1 MQRRRCSFGNRSSSH
16 VHVTE
21 IRRLI
26 CTASA
31 VSNASPQSSRANQSR
46 GNSNLHLVDI
56 IKTSY
61 SSVFLRS
68 PHIVKLDLRLVR
80 TMASSLRPA
89 SRLVA
94 RPLSGS
100 SILRQVDRS
109 PFFCA
114 TAQFHT
120 TSPRNAL
127 PAGPPP
133 SGYRLPRPKRF
144 YEGENAINK
153 ASNYFLL
160 TEMMRGMYV
169 VLEQFFRAPYVSQA
183 AVIV

>member
-1 MQRRRCSFGNRSSSH
+1 MG
-16 VHVTE
+16 
-21 IRRLI
+21 
-26 CTASA
+26 
-31 VSNASPQSSRANQSR
+31 
-46 GNSNLHLVDI
+46 
-56 IKTSY
+56 
-61 SSVFLRS
+61 RS

-120 TSPRNAL
+120 SSPRNAL

-160 TEMMRGMYV
+160 AKRG
-169 VLEQFFRAPYVSQA
+169 VLPASFVKLSARLWPSQSRLKNEKMG
-183 AVIV
+183 